1 VNAAAAVQRVL
12 IVDDEA
18 PARERLRRLLLELG
32 EVEIVGEAGNGGEA
46 VRLAG
51 ELRPDVILLDNR
63 LPEMTGL
70 ELLEKLRAQER
81 GLMVIMI
88 TAYGMVET
96 AVKAMKFGAYDYI
109 SKPFNLE
116 EITFVIKKALE
127 AGSLRTQV
135 KQLRQ
140 EWRSSID
147 AIIGTGD
154 EMTKVKNLILRI
166 SKSDATTVLIQGE
179 SGTGK
184 ELVAKALH
192 YSSAR
197 SEKPFMAINC
207 AALPV
212 TLLESE
218 LMGHEKGA
226 FTDAKAAKKGL
237 FELADG
243 GTVFLDEI
251 GDMHMSMQ
259 AKLLRMLEEKTFKRV
274 GGVKDIKVDVRVVS
288 ATNQELSRAMSE
300 GHFRKDLYYRL
311 QVVPISLPPLRDR
324 GQDILLLARHFI
336 EYFNQECH
344 KNVRGISK
352 DAEQILLSYPWPGNV
367 RELKNVIERAMIL
380 EIESELQPE
389 HLSNEVLDG
398 RPPEPTSTGAPVS
411 LEGFVIP
418 EAGLSI
424 DDVEHALVKK
434 ALEMA
439 NGNQTRAAQ
448 LLKMPR
454 DAFRR
459 RMKRFGLV

>member
-1 VNAAAAVQRVL
+1 MTQKILV
-12 IVDDEA
+12 IDDEKLIRWTLEQHLVKEGYDVTTA
-18 PARERLRRLLLELG
+18 DSAEKGLELMA
-32 EVEIVGEAGNGGEA
+32 EDM
-46 VRLAG
+46 
-51 ELRPDVILLDNR
+51 PDLVLLDNR
-63 LPEMTGL
+63 LPEMSGL
-70 ELLEKLRAQER
+70 ELLEKLNVHER

-96 AVKAMKFGAYDYI
+96 AVKAMKHGAYDYI

-140 EWRSSID
+140 EVSGTVD
-147 AIIGTGD
+147 TIIGESD
-154 EMTKVKNLILRI
+154 EMEKMKDLIRKI
-166 SKSDATTVLIQGE
+166 AKSDATTVLIQGE

-197 SEKPFMAINC
+197 ADKPFMAINC

-226 FTDAKAAKKGL
+226 FTDAKASKKGL
-237 FELADG
+237 FELADN

-251 GDMHMSMQ
+251 GDMDMAMQ

-288 ATNQELSRAMSE
+288 ATNQELVKAMNE
-300 GHFRKDLYYRL
+300 GQFRKDLYYRL
-311 QVVPISLPPLRDR
+311 QVVPIYLPPLRER

-352 DAEQILLSYPWPGNV
+352 EAEQILLSHYWPGNV

-380 EIESELQPE
+380 DINNEILPE
-389 HLSNEVLDG
+389 HLSRDILEG
-398 RPPEPTSTGAPVS
+398 RPAASATSSTPVS

-418 EAGLSI
+418 DTGLSI
-424 DDVEHALVKK
+424 EDVENALVRK
-434 ALEMA
+434 ALDMA
-439 NGNQTRAAQ
+439 GGNQTKAAQ

-459 RMKRFGLV
+459 RMKRFGIK

>member
-1 VNAAAAVQRVL
+1 MTQKILV
-12 IVDDEA
+12 VDDEKLI
-18 PARERLRRLLLELG
+18 RWTLEQHLVKEG
-32 EVEIVGEAGNGGEA
+32 YEVASAESAEKG
-46 VRLAG
+46 LALIN
-51 ELRPDVILLDNR
+51 EDPPDLVLLDNR

-70 ELLEKLRAQER
+70 ELLEKLNVQER
-81 GLMVIMI
+81 GIMVIMI

-96 AVKAMKFGAYDYI
+96 AVKAMKHGAYDYI

-140 EWRSSID
+140 EFSSKVD
-147 AIIGTGD
+147 TIIGECD
-154 EMTKVKNLILRI
+154 EMMKVKNLILKI
-166 SKSDATTVLIQGE
+166 AKSDATTVLIQGE

-197 SEKPFMAINC
+197 ADQPFMAINC

-226 FTDAKAAKKGL
+226 FTDAKTSKKGL
-237 FELADG
+237 FELADE

-251 GDMHMSMQ
+251 GDMDMSMQ

-274 GGVKDIKVDVRVVS
+274 GGVKDIKVNVRLVS
-288 ATNQELSRAMSE
+288 ATNQELLKAMRE
-300 GHFRKDLYYRL
+300 GRFRKDLYYRL
-311 QVVPISLPPLRDR
+311 QVVPIYLPALRDR
-324 GQDILLLARHFI
+324 GQDILVLARHFI
-336 EYFNQECH
+336 DYFNKECH
-344 KNVRGISK
+344 KNVLGISK
-352 DAEQILLSYPWPGNV
+352 EAEQILLSHHWPGNV

-380 EIESELQPE
+380 DIDNEILPE
-389 HLSNEVLDG
+389 HLSPDILEG
-398 RPPEPTSTGAPVS
+398 RPATSASSLTPVS
-411 LEGFVIP
+411 LEGLVIP
-418 EAGLSI
+418 DSGLSI
-424 DDVEHALVKK
+424 EDVENALVRK
-434 ALEMA
+434 ALDMA
-439 NGNQTRAAQ
+439 GGNQTRAAQ

-459 RMKRFGLV
+459 RMKRFGII